1 MNQENE
7 TESQEIGISIW
18 TVLFLLILVGIWAYF
33 YSVALFP
40 SINNFILQ
48 HTHSYKAA
56 IHVIPILG
64 VPIAVWWVYIR
75 LIKNER

>member
-18 TVLFLLILVGIWAYF
+18 MVLFLLILAGIWAYF

-56 IHVIPILG
+56 IHIIPILG

-75 LIKNER
+75 LTKN